1 MSYDESTVR
10 DFKIDGT
17 NNNYLITIDGGE
29 YPEPEKK
36 LSSFLLKYTDCM
48 GLIISNNAKTRA
60 ITEDKLFSNMNLMRH
75 HSENFWEI
83 LTEINKGL
91 Q

>member
-17 NNNYLITIDGGE
+17 NNNYLITIDSGE

-36 LSSFLLKYTDCM
+36 LSEFLLKYTDSM
-48 GLIISNNAKTRA
+48 GLQVSNHARNKGLNGNKIIK
-60 ITEDKLFSNMNLMRH
+60 DMKLLEEH
-75 HSENFWEI
+75 AYNFWEI
-83 LTEINKGL
+83 LKILNEGL
-91 Q
+91 